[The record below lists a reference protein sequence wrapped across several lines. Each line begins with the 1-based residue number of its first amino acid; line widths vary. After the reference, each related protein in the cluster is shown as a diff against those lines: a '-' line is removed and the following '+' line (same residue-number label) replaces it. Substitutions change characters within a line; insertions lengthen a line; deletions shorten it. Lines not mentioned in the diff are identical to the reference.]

1 MQCSLST
8 RSSGQR
14 IRKALCVQVGED
26 AGNELVDLIDA
37 LIDRVEHLERG
48 KVDVIPIVPSGK
60 SLKVHR
66 SAGSDAHLSER
77 VNRPLDDPE

>member
-1 MQCSLST
+1 MQNPLST
-8 RSSGQR
+8 LTTGQR

-48 KVDVIPIVPSGK
+48 KVDVMPIVPTGKTIVKQRSK
-60 SLKVHR
+60 SLNNSNV
-66 SAGSDAHLSER
+66 
-77 VNRPLDDPE
+77 

>member
-1 MQCSLST
+1 MPSPQFQLST
-8 RSSGQR
+8 GQR

-48 KVDVIPIVPSGK
+48 KVDVMPIVPTGK
-60 SLKVHR
+60 SLKVSR
-66 SAGSDAHLSER
+66 TRASDAHLS
-77 VNRPLDDPE
+77 